1 MNKEELISCLDRAR
15 NGVVKVNNNE
25 EGDFVVKELK
35 KLGAIHLDSKLPSEI
50 KTQYPTNIGIG
61 DDDWWTYAYPSGNLN
76 VIEFEEFKK
85 IVESEEDENWG
96 DKSIELELVEESKV
110 DPPIT
115 RTGNKYPGNP
125 FNLLKTKRSPLH
137 LYSIE
142 ELENELERRR
152 NQKLK
157 ALENTINTAFEE
169 LISMGYKIHNVYSED
184 NMDGEVNISIE
195 KKEVLIS

>member
-1 MNKEELISCLDRAR
+1 MNKEELINCL
-15 NGVVKVNNNE
+15 VKVNNNE

-50 KTQYPTNIGIG
+50 KTQYPTSIGIG
-61 DDDWWTYAYPSGNLN
+61 DNDWWAYNYSGYNLD

-85 IVESEEDENWG
+85 MVESEEDENWG

-125 FNLLKTKRSPLH
+125 FNSLKIKRSPLH